1 MLCLYAALY
10 NGLVLVYVTSSGMTV
25 THLAAKHGARGRGG
39 GGGGQV
45 LHPAACMHALAM
57 TSAAEIVATVIT
69 VVATVITV
77 DVTSWYF
84 TWFRLQGEGVQTRS
98 D

>member
-1 MLCLYAALY
+1 MLVCSAVQWFSTCVCYQLWHDCHTPGCKAW
-10 NGLVLVYVTSSGMTV
+10 GQRKG
-25 THLAAKHGARGRGG
+25 GR
-39 GGGGQV
+39 GGGQV
-45 LHPAACMHALAM
+45 LHAAACMHALAM
-57 TSAAEIVATVIT
+57 TSAAEIAATVIT